1 MHDSPNSGPTYLRHG
16 AFLGLFLLALGIF
29 RHGLFFVLRSSISVD
44 HYSHILLVVPVS
56 AALLY
61 LTRKRVLA
69 TVSFW
74 VPAGVFFLILLMGFF
89 YAAAHASAMDP
100 SVYLSLSILLFAAC
114 VISAFVF
121 CYGTHAFRTG
131 MFPLLFL
138 LLMTPLPDA
147 VLERFI
153 SMLQNGSAVATCWLY
168 SVAHIPYVRHG
179 MVIALPKIEIYI
191 AGECSG
197 IRSTMVLL
205 LCSIV
210 LGHLYLKSP
219 WTKTLLVLAVFPIT
233 VAKNGLRIFVLTTL
247 GMYVDPSFL
256 SGRLH
261 HQGGFIFFG
270 LAFAL
275 LFLLIWLFC
284 KLGLDP
290 GTSDSQRPSRSA
302 AVPAAK
308 G

>member
-1 MHDSPNSGPTYLRHG
+1 MNDSLKSGPTYLRHG
-16 AFLGLFLLALGIF
+16 FFLGLFFLAVGIF
-29 RHGLFFVLRSSISVD
+29 HHGLFFVLRSSVSVD
-44 HYSHILLVVPVS
+44 HYSHILLVLPVS

-61 LTRKRVLA
+61 LTRKRALA
-69 TVSFW
+69 QVSYW
-74 VPAGVFFLILLMGFF
+74 MPAGIFFLVLLAGFF
-89 YAAAHASAMDP
+89 YAAAHASEMDP

-114 VISAFVF
+114 IISAFVF
-121 CYGTHAFRTG
+121 CYGTQAFRTA

-147 VLERFI
+147 VLHRFI

-168 SVAHIPYVRHG
+168 SLAHIPYVRHG
-179 MVIALPKIEIYI
+179 VVIALPKLEIYI
-191 AGECSG
+191 AEECSG

-210 LGHLYLKSP
+210 LGYLYLKSP
-219 WTKTLLVLAVFPIT
+219 WTRILLFLAVFPIT
-233 VAKNGLRIFVLTTL
+233 VAKNGLRIFVLSTL

-256 SGRLH
+256 TGRLH

-275 LFLLIWLFC
+275 LFLLIWLFR
-284 KLGLDP
+284 KLRMDP
-290 GTSDSQRPSRSA
+290 GTGDSSRASRPS
-302 AVPAAK
+302 VLPAAK
-308 G
+308 N